1 VHPQI
6 EGRVTILWE
15 NRTRKWDKTGKAG
28 GEAES
33 PAPSAWAQAVKYLV
47 RAEVARPDMTERSDG
62 SSPSKTI
69 YVTLTGLPLSIELEW
84 PFHRSNSGAD
94 FWVLHGNV
102 RLESTEELHAP
113 VSVNLS
119 ATVREVM
126 PSLEPKDALAP
137 VVNALRTEID
147 HRQVEFVKS
156 GKLVPVN
163 FSSRHYDFKR
173 SQWVFGKAG
182 DETIVSFL
190 ERKIFWQTKL
200 VGGDVWLGDATEAQY
215 LQTTTD
221 HLAEIANQLAG
232 RGLIKLERRYA
243 TAAAALMERAE
254 DFESAARTALA
265 ELEKKHAFERG

>member
-1 VHPQI
+1 MTDGP
-6 EGRVTILWE
+6 G
-15 NRTRKWDKTGKAG
+15 N
-28 GEAES
+28 ES
-33 PAPSAWAQAVKYLV
+33 SL
-47 RAEVARPDMTERSDG
+47 
-62 SSPSKTI
+62 KTI
-69 YVTLTGLPLSIELEW
+69 YVTLTGLPLSIQLDW
-84 PFHRSNSGAD
+84 PFHKSTSGAD
-94 FWVLHGNV
+94 FYVLHGDL
-102 RLESTEELHAP
+102 RLEGTEGLHAP

-126 PSLEPKDALAP
+126 PSLEPRDAMAP
-137 VVNALRTEID
+137 VVNALRTEVD

-173 SQWVFGKAG
+173 KQWVFGKAS
-182 DETIVSFL
+182 DETIAIFL

-221 HLAEIANQLAG
+221 HLAEIGSQLAG

-243 TAAAALMERAE
+243 TAQPGLMERAE
-254 DFESAARTALA
+254 EFESAARTALA
-265 ELEKKHAFERG
+265 KLEKKHAFERG